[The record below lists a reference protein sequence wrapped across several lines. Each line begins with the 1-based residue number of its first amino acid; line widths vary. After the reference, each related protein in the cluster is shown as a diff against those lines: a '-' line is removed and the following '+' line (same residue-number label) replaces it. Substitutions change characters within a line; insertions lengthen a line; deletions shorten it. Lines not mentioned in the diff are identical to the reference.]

1 MTDADR
7 PPSDPG
13 AAADAD
19 ADAVARVLAGD
30 PEAFGVLVAR
40 YGRRLHDLARR
51 MLRDAAEAEDVVQHA
66 FLNAYRALARFDA
79 RRPFRHW
86 LLRITTNL
94 CRNRIASRRV
104 HPRAVG
110 EDPDDPGAERAAP
123 EASPS
128 PGGLDPLETTR
139 VREAVER
146 LPDAYRLAVVLRYAH
161 GLSVE
166 DVAEVTGEP
175 VATVKTHL
183 HRARAALRRSLS
195 PPADRDL
202 GAETRGPGAGTT

>member
-13 AAADAD
+13 AAADA
-19 ADAVARVLAGD
+19 AAVSRVLAGD
-30 PEAFGVLVAR
+30 AEAYGVLVAR

-51 MLRDAAEAEDVVQHA
+51 MLRDASEAEDVVQHA
-66 FLNAYRALARFDA
+66 FLNAYRALSRYDG

-94 CRNRIASRRV
+94 CRNRLAARRL

-110 EDPDDPGAERAAP
+110 EDSEAPGAERAAA
-123 EASPS
+123 ESSPS
-128 PGGLDPLETTR
+128 PDPLDAAEAAR
-139 VREAVER
+139 VREAVDR
-146 LPDAYRLAVVLRYAH
+146 LPDAYRLAVVLRYTH

-166 DVAEVTGEP
+166 DVAEITDEP

-183 HRARAALRRSLS
+183 HRARAVLRRELS
-195 PPADRDL
+195 PPADRDP
-202 GAETRGPGAGTT
+202 GSETPDPAAGTT